1 MIKINTYTIK
11 LNEYEIK
18 KITNITESEEAKN
31 IISKYAETVKTKATP
46 KLPVAPVHRGKAEP
60 LSTSLIVAP
69 LKLKNQNINIKGNK
83 YKTKGWY
90 TQVKPRKKQTYY
102 MVVMSGVNTYNGV
115 KKNLNYSSA
124 NAEKFPIE
132 NAYRSVKKQMEA
144 EFKNLI
150 TKKARGLDGK

>member
-1 MIKINTYTIK
+1 
-11 LNEYEIK
+11 
-18 KITNITESEEAKN
+18 
-31 IISKYAETVKTKATP
+31 
-46 KLPVAPVHRGKAEP
+46 
-60 LSTSLIVAP
+60 
-69 LKLKNQNINIKGNK
+69 
-83 YKTKGWY
+83 
-90 TQVKPRKKQTYY
+90 